1 MAILIL
7 FAACWLGGYLFPW
20 WWPALAAYA
29 VGAWLRRRG
38 SAACLQGFVGVGA
51 AWAVA
56 AGWRDLRNHHI
67 LAARMAALFHLPVPA
82 AALAATALVGG
93 LMGAFGA
100 WAGYALRAWL
110 WPRPANRLL
119 PDRAEARNAAAEAAG
134 SESSGAALRP
144 DRAEARDPR
153 PDDPPAAPEAP
164 PLS

>member
-29 VGAWLRRRG
+29 VGAWLPRRG

-67 LAARMAALFHLPVPA
+67 LAARMAASFFVRAILI
-82 AALAATALVGG
+82 AT
-93 LMGAFGA
+93 
-100 WAGYALRAWL
+100 RAISFS
-110 WPRPANRLL
+110 RR
-119 PDRAEARNAAAEAAG
+119 RAR
-134 SESSGAALRP
+134 SSTSCASRSAI
-144 DRAEARDPR
+144 
-153 PDDPPAAPEAP
+153 
-164 PLS
+164 